1 MGVSEED
8 EEGNVFDA
16 LAATDRRPQD
26 SSPIIT
32 SRSIMVGERSNVD
45 DSYHS
50 QDSVANLVN
59 SQNKTVNFE
68 ETSTTT
74 SSSQRRRSLLNQ
86 STSSRDQAFSAAQR
100 TRERSEAETLAH
112 PVADAGLNA
121 FGCVFIEVWVMS
133 DDGTKLTRPE
143 GGHWMVST
151 SCVIYAQLCY
161 CFDICNI

>member
-1 MGVSEED
+1 MGVDEQ
-8 EEGNVFDA
+8 EEGNVFDE

-26 SSPIIT
+26 ASPIIT

-50 QDSVANLVN
+50 QDSVANLVAVN
-59 SQNKTVNFE
+59 NQNKSVNFE

-74 SSSQRRRSLLNQ
+74 SSPQRRRSSLNQ

-100 TRERSEAETLAH
+100 TRERSDAETLAH

-143 GGHWMVST
+143 GGHWMVSST
-151 SCVIYAQLCY
+151 SCVSML
-161 CFDICNI
+161 

>member
-1 MGVSEED
+1 MGVDEH
-8 EEGNVFDA
+8 EEGDA
-16 LAATDRRPQD
+16 LAAADRRPQD
-26 SSPIIT
+26 ASPIIA

-50 QDSVANLVN
+50 QDSVANLAVN
-59 SQNKTVNFE
+59 NQNKSVNFE

-74 SSSQRRRSLLNQ
+74 SSPQRRRSSLNQ

-100 TRERSEAETLAH
+100 TRERSDAETLAH

-151 SCVIYAQLCY
+151 SCVIYVMIMFY
-161 CFDICNI
+161 YF